1 MRARFLR
8 LGRVAGLLVGAFV
21 LGGASAEVA
30 VRTKAA
36 VDQETRAREL
46 GAAGE
51 LISLQLTTP
60 EGRVVAQPRLVTAAG
75 KPARLLL
82 HAPGSPDEILMSFW
96 VETARQQGG
105 LISVRYELS
114 LPAPRLLLAGT
125 DPARH
130 GGSLPER
137 ALRTE
142 GRLRLLP
149 GVRQAIP
156 LPDGELVAT
165 WLAVPFPSAQFDD
178 FLEAERARR
187 RAAES

>member
-1 MRARFLR
+1 MCDRLLR
-8 LGRVAGLLVGAFV
+8 YGRVAGVLLAAFV

-36 VDQETRAREL
+36 VDEETRAREL

-60 EGRVVAQPRLVTAAG
+60 EGRVIAQPRLVTAAG

-82 HAPGSPDEILMSFW
+82 HAPGSPDAILMSFR
-96 VETARQQGG
+96 VETARQPGG

-114 LPAPRLLLAGT
+114 LP
-125 DPARH
+125 D
-130 GGSLPER
+130 R

-142 GRLRLLP
+142 GRLRLFP

-165 WLAVPFPSAQFDD
+165 WLAVPFPSAEFDD

>member
-1 MRARFLR
+1 MSDRLLR
-8 LGRVAGLLVGAFV
+8 LGRVALLLVGSFV

-36 VDQETRAREL
+36 VDHETLAREL

-60 EGRVVAQPRLVTAAG
+60 EGRVVAQPRVILAAG
-75 KPARLLL
+75 RPARLLL
-82 HAPGSPDEILMSFW
+82 HAPGSPDEVLLSFR

-105 LISVRYELS
+105 LIAVRYELS
-114 LPAPRLLLAGT
+114 LP
-125 DPARH
+125 D
-130 GGSLPER
+130 R

-149 GVRQAIP
+149 GVRQAIR
-156 LPDGELVAT
+156 LPEGELVAT
-165 WLAVPFPSAQFDD
+165 FLAVPFPSAQFDD
-178 FLEAERARR
+178 YLEAERARR
-187 RAAES
+187 RAES

>member
-1 MRARFLR
+1 MPHQLLR
-8 LGRVAGLLVGAFV
+8 LGRVAGILLGAFAV
-21 LGGASAEVA
+21 GGASAEVA

-51 LISLQLTTP
+51 VISLRLTTP
-60 EGRVVAQPRLVTAAG
+60 EGQVLAQPRLVTAAG
-75 KPARLLL
+75 RPARLLL
-82 HAPGSPDEILMSFW
+82 HGPRGGDEVLLSFR

-114 LPAPRLLLAGT
+114 LP
-125 DPARH
+125 D
-130 GGSLPER
+130 R

-149 GVRQAIP
+149 GVSQEIR
-156 LPDGELVAT
+156 LGEGELVAT
-165 WLAVPFPSAQFDD
+165 WLAVPFPFDD
-178 FLEAERARR
+178 YLEAERARR
-187 RAAES
+187 RAES